1 MAMTFEITER
11 QGILAVSIRG
21 NPRDKTEAVAWLRA

>member
-1 MAMTFEITER
+1 MAMTFEITEM
-11 QGILAVSIRG
+11 QDILVVSING